1 MARIL
6 VIDDSKIIRDLL
18 VDFLADEGH
27 TVKAIGDSVE
37 GVREA
42 IGGDYEICFC
52 DLHIPRKNGYQVFC
66 EVSAVRPEL
75 KFIFTDS
82 LPDHLCQQAI
92 QASSSYCLRKPF
104 DLEQL
109 RTILNTVVHSVK
121 VP

>member
-18 VDFLADEGH
+18 VDFLAEEGH
-27 TVKAIGDSVE
+27 AVKAIGDSTE

-42 IGGDYEICFC
+42 IQGDYDVCFC
-52 DLHIPRKNGYQVFC
+52 DLHIPRKNGYQVYC

-75 KFIFTDS
+75 RFIFTDS

-109 RTILNTVVHSVK
+109 REVLHKVLEAVK
-121 VP
+121 VK